1 VRAFKAFGR
10 EIREAKVTN
19 AGHLVYNGKL
29 LDSVHTPSSS
39 VYHKY
44 HWRVLNDQNQL
55 ELDHVLAD
63 IEALKGKIEQL
74 NRSACEIVSQGQ
86 RLIADGD

>member
-10 EIREAKVTN
+10 EIREAKVTY

-29 LDSVHTPSSS
+29 LDSVDIPSRS

-44 HWRVLNDQNQL
+44 HWRALNDQNQL

-63 IEALKGKIEQL
+63 IKALKGKIEQL

-86 RLIADGD
+86 RLIADGN

>member
-1 VRAFKAFGR
+1 MRAYKAFGW
-10 EIREAKVTN
+10 EIREAEVTS

-29 LDSVHTPSSS
+29 LDSVHMPSSS

-44 HWRVLNDQNQL
+44 HWRILNDQSQL

-63 IEALKGKIEQL
+63 IKAFKGKIEQL
-74 NRSACEIVSQGQ
+74 NRSACEIVGQGQ